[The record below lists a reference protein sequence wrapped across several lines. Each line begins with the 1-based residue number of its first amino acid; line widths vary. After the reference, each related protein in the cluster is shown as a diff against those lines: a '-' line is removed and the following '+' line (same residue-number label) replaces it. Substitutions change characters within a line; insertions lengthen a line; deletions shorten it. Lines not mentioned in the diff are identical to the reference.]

1 MELKECPFCG
11 CKARMAEN
19 VSVYGT
25 MFAACCDDVEGCPAG
40 TPGNWWKSEDE
51 AVAKWNTRSAQY
63 ARAVIPNERP

>member
-11 CKARMAEN
+11 GMAHMAEN

-25 MFAACCDDVEGCPAG
+25 MFAACCDDVGGCPAG

-51 AVAKWNTRSAQY
+51 AADKWNSRSVQD
-63 ARAVIPNERP
+63 ARTVISNERP

>member
-11 CKARMAEN
+11 GKAHMAEN

-25 MFAACCDDVEGCPAG
+25 TFAACCDDVEGCSAG

-51 AVAKWNTRSAQY
+51 AAAKWNTRSAQY
-63 ARAVIPNERP
+63 ARTGIPNERP